1 LLVIGGAVLLLSAL
15 WNLSEAREMIGM
27 HQQAVAAEKL
37 APAARS
43 EEQKAAIEEWK
54 ESSAKPTASELAE
67 ERQVRTASYASAHA
81 QLAPRIREMES
92 FYFYRFF
99 GDVFGMMMIG
109 MALFRLGILTLE
121 AKTRTYLAM
130 MAGGYAI
137 GVTGN
142 AARAGRG
149 LA

>member
-1 LLVIGGAVLLLSAL
+1 MIGGAVLLLSAL

-67 ERQVRTASYASAHA
+67 EHRRDRQCSPSRSRSSLDRHQSVDRALQYV
-81 QLAPRIREMES
+81 
-92 FYFYRFF
+92 
-99 GDVFGMMMIG
+99 GGGMG
-109 MALFRLGILTLE
+109 VD
-121 AKTRTYLAM
+121 
-130 MAGGYAI
+130 AGGAL
-137 GVTGN
+137 G
-142 AARAGRG
+142 AADVG
-149 LA
+149 LDHHPLDRDRRPAFVP